1 MTQIDPA
8 AVINE
13 LALRI
18 ANLSVENAQLKAAL
32 SATMDKEAVTS
43 GNPEDDS
50 RTFPN

>member
-1 MTQIDPA
+1 MNVDPM

-18 ANLSVENAQLKAAL
+18 ANLVVENAQLKAAL

-43 GNPEDDS
+43 GDPENGS
-50 RTFPN
+50 